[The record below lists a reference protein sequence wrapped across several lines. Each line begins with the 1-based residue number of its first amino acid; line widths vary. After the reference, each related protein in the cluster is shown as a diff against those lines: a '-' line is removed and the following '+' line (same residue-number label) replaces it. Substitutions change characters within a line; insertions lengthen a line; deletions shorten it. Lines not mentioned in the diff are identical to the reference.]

1 MSVCAGQ
8 DAWHGSFAQRS
19 LAFPPRR
26 TPGILAARSDFLPS
40 TTSSAMYTPRA
51 FKEERPEV
59 LRAAIEHI
67 NLATLVTVDARIR
80 ASHIPMMLDASPG
93 QPLTLIGHLARAND
107 QWKNSDG
114 HALAVFLG
122 PHHYISPSWYPSKVD
137 TGMVVPTWNY
147 IAIHAQGE
155 ITFFDDE
162 ARLRDLLERLTSKHE
177 SGRKTPWQITDA
189 PADYIARQ
197 MRAIV
202 GFSLR
207 VTSLEGQWKLSQN
220 KDQADYGGVMRG
232 LEDDGAHDILS
243 WSSEPKK
250 SAKTNP

>member
-1 MSVCAGQ
+1 
-8 DAWHGSFAQRS
+8 
-19 LAFPPRR
+19 
-26 TPGILAARSDFLPS
+26 
-40 TTSSAMYTPRA
+40 MYTPRA
-51 FKEERPEV
+51 FKEERPEI

-80 ASHIPMMLDASPG
+80 ASHIPMMVDALPG

-107 QWKNSDG
+107 QWKDSDG

-122 PHHYISPSWYPSKVD
+122 PHHYISPSWYPSKVE

-147 IAIHAQGE
+147 IAVHAHGD

-177 SGRKTPWQITDA
+177 SGRKAPWQITDA

-207 VTSLEGQWKLSQN
+207 VDSLQGQWKLSQN
-220 KDQADYGGVMRG
+220 KDQTDYGGVMRG